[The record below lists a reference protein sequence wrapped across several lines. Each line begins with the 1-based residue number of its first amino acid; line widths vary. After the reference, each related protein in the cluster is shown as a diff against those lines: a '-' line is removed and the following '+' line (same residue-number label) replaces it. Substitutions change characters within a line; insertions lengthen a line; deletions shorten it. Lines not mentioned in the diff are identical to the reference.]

1 MSIQKEEQSIND
13 EEVTLN
19 PDQLEKARRARLLV
33 LTIMWLFILLPFMLF
48 LFLHGWSFNL

>member
-1 MSIQKEEQSIND
+1 MSMQKEEQAIKE
-13 EEVTLN
+13 EEVILN

-48 LFLHGWSFNL
+48 LFLHGWSFN

>member
-1 MSIQKEEQSIND
+1 MSIQKEEQSTND

-19 PDQLEKARRARLLV
+19 PDQLEKARRARLII

-48 LFLHGWSFNL
+48 LFLHGWSFT

>member
-33 LTIMWLFILLPFMLF
+33 LTIMWLFILLPFILF